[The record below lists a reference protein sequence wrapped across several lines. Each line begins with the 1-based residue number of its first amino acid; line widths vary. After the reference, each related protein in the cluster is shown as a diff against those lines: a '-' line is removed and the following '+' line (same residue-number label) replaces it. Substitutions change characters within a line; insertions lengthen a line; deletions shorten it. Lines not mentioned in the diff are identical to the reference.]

1 MDNLC
6 HTLAGAALARA
17 GAGRGTAH
25 GTAALLI
32 GANLPDI
39 DVLAAVLDDTTG
51 LAVRR
56 GWTHGVLALAVLP
69 FLLTGLLLFWDRLR
83 RNRRP
88 GAPAVP
94 RTLLLASFVGVLS
107 HPLLDL
113 LNTYGIR
120 LLMPFSDRWFYG
132 DTLFIIDVW
141 AWLVLSTGVY
151 LSARR
156 GRTGVPHPARPAL
169 VALAVFSVYAVGMR
183 ILTLRAESVARS
195 AIEARWG
202 EPVGSVL
209 ASPVPVDPLTRLIVA
224 AVPGGYRTGIVRLGP
239 DPAFMPTRSDLVAA
253 GPWGSEPVHAAMRTR
268 PARDFLVWARYPY
281 VEMERVPAGTLV
293 HFIDARYADRPG
305 VRFGAL
311 SVLVPD
317 DRPVLTWLPE
327 APPQP

>member
-17 GAGRGTAH
+17 GAGRGTAY

-39 DVLAAVLDDTTG
+39 DVLAVFLSDTTG

-56 GWTHGVLALAVLP
+56 GWTHGVLALAALP
-69 FLLTGLLLFWDRLR
+69 LLLTGFLLLWDRLR
-83 RNRRP
+83 RGRRSGP
-88 GAPAVP
+88 PLAPRA
-94 RTLLLASFVGVLS
+94 LLRASFVGVLS

-120 LLMPFSDRWFYG
+120 LLMPFSGRWFYG

-141 AWLVLSTGVY
+141 AWLLLSTGVY
-151 LSARR
+151 LSVRR
-156 GRTGVPHPARPAL
+156 SRTGVPHPARPAL
-169 VALAVFSVYAVGMR
+169 VALAVFVSYAAGMR
-183 ILTLRAESVARS
+183 LLTLRAEWVAHA

-202 EPVGSVL
+202 DPVGSVL
-209 ASPVPVDPLTRLIVA
+209 ASPIPVDPLTRLIVA
-224 AVPGGYRTGIVRLGP
+224 VVPGGYRTGIVRLGAS
-239 DPAFMPTRSDLVAA
+239 PAFTPTRSDLVEA
-253 GPWGSEPVHAAMRTR
+253 GPWASEPVHAAMRTR
-268 PARDFLVWARYPY
+268 AAHDFLVWARYPY

-317 DRPVLTWLPE
+317 DQPVLTWLPDT
-327 APPQP
+327 PRQP

>member
-1 MDNLC
+1 VDNLC

-17 GAGRGTAH
+17 GAGRGTAY

-32 GANLPDI
+32 GANLPDV
-39 DVLAAVLDDTTG
+39 DVLAVFLDDTTD

-56 GWTHGVLALAVLP
+56 GWTHGVLALVVLP
-69 FLLTGLLLFWDRLR
+69 FLLAGSLVLWDRLR
-83 RNRRP
+83 RKSRP
-88 GAPAVP
+88 RPPVVP
-94 RTLLLASFVGVLS
+94 RALLLASFLGVLS

-113 LNTYGIR
+113 LNTYGVR

-141 AWLVLSTGVY
+141 GWLLLSTGVY

-156 GRTGVPHPARPAL
+156 SRTGVAHPARPAL
-169 VALAVFSVYAVGMR
+169 VALAVFATYAAGMR
-183 ILTLRAESVARS
+183 ALTLRAEAVARA

-224 AVPGGYRTGIVRLGP
+224 TVPGGYRTGILRLGAA
-239 DPAFMPTRSDLVAA
+239 PAFTGRPDLVAA
-253 GPWGSEPVHAAMRTR
+253 GPWRSEPVHAAMRTR
-268 PARDFLVWARYPY
+268 AAHDFLVWARYPY

-317 DRPVLTWLPE
+317 DQPVLTWRPELP
-327 APPQP
+327 AR

>member
-17 GAGRGTAH
+17 GAGRGTAY
-25 GTAALLI
+25 GTAALVL

-39 DVLAAVLDDTTG
+39 DALAVFLGGTTH

-56 GWTHGVLALAVLP
+56 GWTHGILALAVLP
-69 FLLTGLLLFWDRLR
+69 FLLTGLLLLWSRLR
-83 RNRRP
+83 GARRHGP
-88 GAPAVP
+88 PTVP
-94 RTLLLASFVGVLS
+94 RALLLASFLGVLS

-120 LLMPFSDRWFYG
+120 LLMPFSGRWFYG
-132 DTLFIIDVW
+132 DSLFIIDVW
-141 AWLVLSTGVY
+141 AWLLLSTGIY
-151 LSARR
+151 FSARR
-156 GRTGVPHPARPAL
+156 ARAGRPYAARPAL
-169 VALAVFSVYAVGMR
+169 AALALLATYAAGMR
-183 ILTLRAESVARS
+183 GLTLRAEAAARR

-202 EPVGSVL
+202 EPVANVL

-224 AVPGGYRTGIVRLGP
+224 AVPGGYRTGIVKVFGTP
-239 DPAFMPTRSDLVAA
+239 EFTPTRSDPVAA

-268 PARDFLVWARYPY
+268 AARDFLVWARYPY
-281 VEMERVPAGTLV
+281 VEMERAPAGTLV

-317 DRPVLTWLPE
+317 DQPVLTWLPG
-327 APPQP
+327 ASRRR